1 MTEAAI
7 LEIQLSFNLS
17 ELHDNPFGQTT
28 PANHPYLSSSFGEAL
43 GELYYGLEYGNRV
56 LMLTAEAGLG
66 KTTLLRHF
74 ERRMQ
79 DRGRTLFV
87 SADHENGPDVLR
99 KLLTEIG
106 GTAVSDDLPGMWM
119 RVDEVLTGAS
129 EVEDPFVLLLDYDQ
143 NGAACALEILRHLA
157 RLESF
162 EKRVLRVV
170 IAVSPDVG
178 EEFQHSE
185 FADEI
190 RRVPLSP
197 LTSAEVESYI
207 DYRLRLVGWR
217 GNRPFTASTSA
228 SIAERSSG
236 RPSAINEICLNLLQD
251 PAKTESGGSDSATAK
266 KDSIS
271 NEYSVDMS
279 STKPLIAA
287 PAHTLNRRTAA
298 LACIVLVLILTVAG
312 LWYRS
317 ATKTHAA
324 KHVTAE
330 TTVPFAIPLHY
341 AVVREAQSQRLPNP
355 AHALRANGAGGKGF
369 AGSTTTDLA
378 SKPARDG
385 KTVRLSRVASPPA
398 SALLSATPGKLITYD
413 TVAVR
418 LTSPVQAAPASPM
431 TDVLNNARNNS
442 EETIAKTDHKVVT
455 ERLSH
460 VAIPQRVSTSSAVP
474 EQPAASRPTAVRGAD
489 VAAGGDRTRRT
500 EELAAYQ
507 IRLGDA
513 YMKVGDY
520 EKALRSFS
528 NAIAFASDDKP
539 AEQKVQ
545 DMAAYEIR
553 LGDAYMNIGDYDKAL
568 RSFSRAIGFA
578 PDNKEAKQKVERA
591 RRAEAAEENILQ

>member
-1 MTEAAI
+1 
-7 LEIQLSFNLS
+7 
-17 ELHDNPFGQTT
+17 
-28 PANHPYLSSSFGEAL
+28 
-43 GELYYGLEYGNRV
+43 
-56 LMLTAEAGLG
+56 
-66 KTTLLRHF
+66 
-74 ERRMQ
+74 
-79 DRGRTLFV
+79 
-87 SADHENGPDVLR
+87 VLR

-106 GTAVSDDLPGMWM
+106 GTALSDDLPGMWK

-129 EVEDPFVLLLDYDQ
+129 EVEDLFILLLDYDQ
-143 NGAACALEILRHLA
+143 NGAERALEILRHLA
-157 RLESF
+157 PLESF

-251 PAKTESGGSDSATAK
+251 PAKTESGRSESATAK

-271 NEYSVDMS
+271 NEYYVDMS
-279 STKPLIAA
+279 SAKPLIAA
-287 PAHTLNRRTAA
+287 PAHSLNRRTAA

-317 ATKTHAA
+317 ATKTHGA

-341 AVVREAQSQRLPNP
+341 AVLRDEQSRLPNP
-355 AHALRANGAGGKGF
+355 AHALMANGAGRKGI
-369 AGSTTTDLA
+369 AVSTTTDLA

-385 KTVRLSRVASPPA
+385 KTVRLSPVASPPA

-413 TVAVR
+413 TVAAR
-418 LTSPVQAAPASPM
+418 LTSPVQTPPASPT
-431 TDVLNNARNNS
+431 TDVLNNTRNDS

-489 VAAGGDRTRRT
+489 VAAGGDRTRRA

-513 YMKVGDY
+513 YMNVGDY
-520 EKALRSFS
+520 DKALRSFS

-568 RSFSRAIGFA
+568 RSFSRAMGFA

-591 RRAEAAEENILQ
+591 GRAEAGEENILQ